1 MRYQMKAIN
10 VDKLLAYL
18 ESQKQD
24 CQKRLTWVTSERE
37 RGFEE
42 GYARCLANLSFAIS
56 MATEG

>member
-1 MRYQMKAIN
+1 MKAIN
-10 VDKLLAYL
+10 IDKLLAYL